1 MKSGRLKAIAVT
13 GILAVLAVVAENV
26 PFLRVSRIAFG
37 LLQVFALPGYA
48 TVCALLPESEISL
61 VERML
66 ASLGA
71 SLAITTCVA
80 VLLAAAP
87 VGLSKNSATVALGIG
102 TAAIS
107 AWAWKRTVSIDGEAV
122 RHRTEKSWKG

>member
-1 MKSGRLKAIAVT
+1 MKSGRLKTIAVT
-13 GILAVLAVVAENV
+13 GILAVLAVAAEYV
-26 PFLRVSRIAFG
+26 PLLHVSRIAFG
-37 LLQVFALPGYA
+37 LLLVFALPGYA
-48 TVCALLPESEISL
+48 TVCALLPESEMSRG
-61 VERML
+61 ERLL

-87 VGLSKNSATVALGIG
+87 VELSKNSATVALGIG

-107 AWAWKRTVSIDGEAV
+107 AWAWGRTVSIDDEAI
-122 RHRTEKSWKG
+122 RHRTEQSWKG